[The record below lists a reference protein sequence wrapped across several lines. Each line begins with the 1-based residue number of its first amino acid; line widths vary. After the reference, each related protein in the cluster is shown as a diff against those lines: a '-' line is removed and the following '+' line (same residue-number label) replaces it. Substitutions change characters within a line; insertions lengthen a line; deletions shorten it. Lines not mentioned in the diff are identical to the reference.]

1 MYKSTKDKSDKGLMV
16 ENETKQVRF
25 IVISDQRFVQWEC
38 SIVDTMYS
46 RQRQGVR
53 SALVKVVALGLR
65 SGCVAVGVSQTIL
78 RCKAEQK

>member
-16 ENETKQVRF
+16 QNETKQVRF
-25 IVISDQRFVQWEC
+25 IDISDQRFVQWEC

-53 SALVKVVALGLR
+53 AALVKVVAL
-65 SGCVAVGVSQTIL
+65 VAVGVSQTIL